1 MHPGYKSSKRTGL
14 YIPGWI
20 QGPSKAVVDP
30 ELPIL
35 AVDDALCPL
44 FSADLPRQHDR
55 LSLSMSMTAGPP
67 CVGLF
72 DIPAVP
78 GVLDHMSLIP
88 CHVYCIS
95 ISKYIK

>member
-1 MHPGYKSSKRTGL
+1 MHPGYKSSKWTGP
-14 YIPGWI
+14 YITGWI
-20 QGPSKAVVDP
+20 QEPSKAVVDP

-35 AVDDALCPL
+35 AVDDALRPL
-44 FSADLPRQHDR
+44 FSADLPRQHYR
-55 LSLSMSMTAGPP
+55 LCPGLSVTAGLP

-95 ISKYIK
+95 FFRYIK